1 MNKTEINAQPGQ
13 QGYTITREF
22 DAPRELVF
30 QAHVDPKLIVQWLAP
45 RGLEMTLERFEPKP
59 GGEYRYLH
67 TDPQGNASSFYG
79 VFHDVTAPERLIQT
93 FEYLGLPE
101 RGHVCLSTQTF
112 QALAGNRTRLTIVE
126 VYQSG
131 ADRDAMLAS
140 GMESG
145 TQEVYERLDELLAK
159 SR

>member
-30 QAHVDPKLIVQWLAP
+30 QAHVDPKLLAQWLGP
-45 RGLEMTLERFEPKP
+45 RDLEILIEQFDPQP
-59 GGEYRYLH
+59 GGAYRYINR
-67 TDPQGNASSFYG
+67 DKGGNAYSFYG
-79 VFHDVTAPERLIQT
+79 VFHDVTAPERIIQT
-93 FEYLGLPE
+93 FEFLGLPE

-112 QALAGNRTRLTIVE
+112 ESLPNNRTRLTVLD

-131 ADRDAMLAS
+131 ADRDGMIAS

-145 TQEVYERLDELLAK
+145 VVEGYERLDELLAQ
-159 SR
+159 S